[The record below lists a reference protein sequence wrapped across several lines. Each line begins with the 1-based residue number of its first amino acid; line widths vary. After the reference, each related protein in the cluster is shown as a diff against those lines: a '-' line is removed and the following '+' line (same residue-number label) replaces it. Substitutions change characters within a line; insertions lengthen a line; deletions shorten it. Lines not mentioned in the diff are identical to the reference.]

1 MEVKPSPNSYNAE
14 ESLLGCVLSKGKELY
29 ERVAPWIRVNEAF
42 YSIEN
47 KRIWETIVVLYKEN
61 SPIDIVTVMEKSK
74 AIYKKDDA
82 ISGYYLSGLPQ
93 KVPTTANAEE
103 YARIIW
109 EKYIQRETAK
119 SANKLYN
126 LSFDNGEDIQKIL
139 DEHTRL
145 VEELKEIQPSR
156 AKTIE
161 DIVEE
166 AKINIK
172 EGGNIIPF
180 GMEVLDYPAGGMTRK
195 EITVLGGRPG
205 HGKTT
210 LMINVLKSLIEQG
223 LKVMLFNREMSN
235 TEMIKKMCV
244 LEDSQLLY
252 ANVRR
257 NDFSDGSDAL
267 MEMQLKNIKEKY
279 ANLIMYDHIRSLSD
293 TMSEIAKHKPDVI
306 IDDYIQLIQADGANE
321 GRRFEIEKIMQEY
334 KWICKSEN
342 ASAFLL
348 SQLNRE
354 MDRRINPE
362 PRMSDYSES
371 GVIEQTAETA
381 MFVFYGY
388 NFDSQTYDRFESKVI
403 SAKARYG
410 NVGSYMVGFNGNKCK
425 FYTNRDLAF
434 NDTKDKKDNE
444 GRKK

>member
-1 MEVKPSPNSYNAE
+1 MVNKPFPKSFDAE
-14 ESLLGCVLSKGKELY
+14 ESLLGAILLKGRAVY
-29 ERVAPWIRVNEAF
+29 EKVSPWIRVDEAF
-42 YSIEN
+42 YSSDN
-47 KRIWETIVVLYKEN
+47 KKIWNTNVSLYKEN
-61 SPIDIVTVMEKSK
+61 IPIDLVTVMEKSK
-74 AIYKKDDA
+74 SLYNGDA
-82 ISGYYLSGLPQ
+82 FSGYYLTGLPE
-93 KVPTTANAEE
+93 KVPSTSNAEE

-126 LSFDNGEDIQKIL
+126 VSFDEGEDVQLIL
-139 DEHTRL
+139 DEHTKL
-145 VEELKEIQPSR
+145 IEELKQIQPSR
-156 AKTIE
+156 VMSIE
-161 DIVEE
+161 DIIDE
-166 AKINIK
+166 AKVNIK
-172 EGGNIIPF
+172 EGNNIISF
-180 GMEVLDYPAGGMTRK
+180 GMDVLDYPAGGMTRK

-210 LMINVLKSLIEQG
+210 LMLNVLKSLIDQG
-223 LKVMLFNREMSN
+223 LNVMLFNREMSN

-244 LEDSQLLY
+244 LENNELLY
-252 ANVRR
+252 SDVRR
-257 NDFSDGSDAL
+257 NKFDSKSEVL
-267 MEMQLKNIKEKY
+267 MELQMENLKKKY
-279 ANLIMYDHIRSLSD
+279 KNLKMYDHIRSLSD

-306 IDDYIQLIQADGANE
+306 IDDYIQLIQADGSNE
-321 GRRFEIEKIMQEY
+321 GRRFEIAKIMQEY

-388 NFDSQTYDRFESKVI
+388 NFDSSAYDKYESKLI

>member
-1 MEVKPSPNSYNAE
+1 MVNKPFPKSYDAE
-14 ESLLGCVLSKGKELY
+14 ESLLGAILLEGKSIY
-29 ERVAPWIRVNEAF
+29 EKVSPWIRVDEAF
-42 YSIEN
+42 YSDDN
-47 KRIWETIVVLYKEN
+47 KMIWNIIKTLYKEN
-61 SPIDIVTVMEKSK
+61 TPIDVVTVMEKSK
-74 AIYKKDDA
+74 SMYNGENALT
-82 ISGYYLSGLPQ
+82 GYYLTGLPER
-93 KVPTTANAEE
+93 VPTTSNVEE

-119 SANKLYN
+119 SAHKLYN
-126 LSFDNGEDIQKIL
+126 VSFDETDNVQTIL

-145 VEELKEIQPSR
+145 IEELKEIQPSR
-156 AKTIE
+156 VKTIE
-161 DIVEE
+161 DIVDE

-172 EGGNIIPF
+172 EGGNLIPF
-180 GMEVLDYPAGGMTRK
+180 GMDVLDYPAGGMTRK

-210 LMINVLKSLIEQG
+210 LMINILKSLIEQG

-244 LEDSQLLY
+244 LENKELLY
-252 ANVRR
+252 ADVRKNQF
-257 NDFSDGSDAL
+257 NDNTKVI
-267 MEMQLKNIKEKY
+267 MEMQMEKIKTKY
-279 ANLIMYDHIRSLSD
+279 AKLKMYDHIRCLSD

-306 IDDYIQLIQADGANE
+306 IDDYIQLIQADGVSE

-342 ASAFLL
+342 SSAFLL

-362 PRMSDYSES
+362 PKMSDYSES

-388 NFDSQTYDRFESKVI
+388 NFDSASYDKYESKII

-410 NVGSYMVGFNGNKCK
+410 NVGSYIVGFNGNKCK
-425 FYTNRDLAF
+425 FYGTRELAF
-434 NDTKDKKDNE
+434 DDTENKSNNKT
-444 GRKK
+444 

>member
-1 MEVKPSPNSYNAE
+1 MVNKPFPKSYDAE
-14 ESLLGCVLSKGKELY
+14 ESLLGAILLEGKTIY
-29 ERVAPWIRVNEAF
+29 EKVSPWIRVDEAF
-42 YSIEN
+42 YNNDN
-47 KRIWETIVVLYKEN
+47 KMIWNIIKTLYKEN
-61 SPIDIVTVMEKSK
+61 TPIDVVTVMEKSK
-74 AIYKKDDA
+74 SMYNENNKLT
-82 ISGYYLSGLPQ
+82 GYYLTGLPE
-93 KVPTTANAEE
+93 KVPTTSNVEE

-126 LSFDNGEDIQKIL
+126 VSFDETENVQTIL
-139 DEHTRL
+139 DEHSRL
-145 VEELKEIQPSR
+145 IEELKEIQPSR
-156 AKTIE
+156 VKTIE
-161 DIVEE
+161 DIVDE
-166 AKINIK
+166 AKVNIK
-172 EGGNIIPF
+172 EGGNLIPF
-180 GMEVLDYPAGGMTRK
+180 GMDVLDYPAGGMTRK

-210 LMINVLKSLIEQG
+210 LMINILKSLIEQG

-244 LEDSQLLY
+244 LENKELLY
-252 ANVRR
+252 ADVRKNQF
-257 NDFSDGSDAL
+257 NDDTEIV
-267 MEMQLKNIKEKY
+267 MEMQMEKLKTKY
-279 ANLIMYDHIRSLSD
+279 AKLKMYDHIRSLSD

-306 IDDYIQLIQADGANE
+306 IDDYIQLIQADGVNE

-334 KWICKSEN
+334 KWVCKAEN

-362 PRMSDYSES
+362 PKMSDYSES

-388 NFDSQTYDRFESKVI
+388 NFDSASYDKYESKII

-410 NVGSYMVGFNGNKCK
+410 NVGSYIVGFNGNKCK
-425 FYTNRDLAF
+425 FYGNRELAF
-434 NDTKDKKDNE
+434 NDTENKSNIKT
-444 GRKK
+444 

>member
-1 MEVKPSPNSYNAE
+1 MVNKPFPKSYDAE
-14 ESLLGCVLSKGKELY
+14 ESLLGAILLEGKSIY
-29 ERVAPWIRVNEAF
+29 EKVSPWIRVDEAF
-42 YSIEN
+42 YSDDN
-47 KRIWETIVVLYKEN
+47 KMIWNIIKTLYKEN
-61 SPIDIVTVMEKSK
+61 TPIDIVTVMEKSK
-74 AIYKKDDA
+74 SMYNGESALT
-82 ISGYYLSGLPQ
+82 GYYLTGLPER
-93 KVPTTANAEE
+93 VPTTSNVEE

-119 SANKLYN
+119 SAHKLYN
-126 LSFDNGEDIQKIL
+126 VSFDETDNVQTIL

-145 VEELKEIQPSR
+145 IEELKEIQPSR
-156 AKTIE
+156 VKTIE
-161 DIVEE
+161 DIVDE

-172 EGGNIIPF
+172 EGGNLIPF
-180 GMEVLDYPAGGMTRK
+180 GMDVLDYPAGGMTRK

-210 LMINVLKSLIEQG
+210 LMINILKSLIEQG

-244 LEDSQLLY
+244 LENKELLY
-252 ANVRR
+252 ADVRKNQF
-257 NDFSDGSDAL
+257 NDDTEIV
-267 MEMQLKNIKEKY
+267 MEMQMEKLKTKY
-279 ANLIMYDHIRSLSD
+279 AKLKMYDHIRSLSD

-306 IDDYIQLIQADGANE
+306 IDDYIQLIQADGVNE

-334 KWICKSEN
+334 KWICKAEN
-342 ASAFLL
+342 SSAFLL

-362 PRMSDYSES
+362 PKMSDYSES

-388 NFDSQTYDRFESKVI
+388 NFDSASYDKYESKII

-410 NVGSYMVGFNGNKCK
+410 NVGSYIVGFNGNKCK
-425 FYTNRDLAF
+425 FYGTRELAF
-434 NDTKDKKDNE
+434 DDTENKSNTKT
-444 GRKK
+444 

>member
-47 KRIWETIVVLYKEN
+47 KRIWETVVVLYKEN
-61 SPIDIVTVMEKSK
+61 SPIDIVTVNEKSK
-74 AIYKKDDA
+74 AIFNKEDA
-82 ISGYYLSGLPQ
+82 ISSYYLSGLPQ
-93 KVPTTANAEE
+93 QVPTTANAEE

-119 SANKLYN
+119 SANRLYN
-126 LSFDNGEDIQKIL
+126 LSFDNGEDIQRIL

>member
-1 MEVKPSPNSYNAE
+1 MKTKPFPKSYDAE
-14 ESLLGCVLSKGKELY
+14 ESLLGSVLLEGKDIY
-29 ERVAPWIRVNEAF
+29 EKVAPWIRVSDAF
-42 YSIEN
+42 YNNEN
-47 KRIWETIVVLYKEN
+47 KRIWKVITALYKEN

-74 AIYKKDDA
+74 ALYKNDDA
-82 ISGYYLSGLPQ
+82 FSGYYLTGLPE
-93 KVPTTANAEE
+93 KVPTTANVEE

-126 LSFDNGEDIQKIL
+126 LSFDEGEDIQKIL

-145 VEELKEIQPSR
+145 VDELKEIQPSR

-210 LMINVLKSLIEQG
+210 LMINVLKRLIEQG

-244 LEDSQLLY
+244 LEDSHLLY

-257 NDFSDGSDAL
+257 NDFSDGSDVL
-267 MEMQLKNIKEKY
+267 MEMQLKNIKKKY
-279 ANLIMYDHIRSLSD
+279 ANLIMYDHIRCLSD

-388 NFDSQTYDRFESKVI
+388 NFDSASYDRYESKII

-425 FYTNRDLAF
+425 FYSNRELAF
-434 NDTKDKKDNE
+434 NDTKDKKDTK
-444 GRKK
+444 GSKK